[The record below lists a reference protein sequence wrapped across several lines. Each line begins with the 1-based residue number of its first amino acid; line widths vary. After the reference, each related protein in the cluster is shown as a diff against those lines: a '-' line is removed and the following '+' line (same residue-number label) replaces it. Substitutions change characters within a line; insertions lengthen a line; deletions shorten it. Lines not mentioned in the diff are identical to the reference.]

1 MPELYDLR
9 TRIRYGVK
17 EELLPLVV
25 LEGIG
30 RVKARTLYNSGFT
43 DLSKIA
49 KASQAKLASVPKI
62 GPTLAEKLKH
72 QLKKRLGQ

>member
-1 MPELYDLR
+1 M
-9 TRIRYGVK
+9 

-30 RVKARTLYNSGFT
+30 RVKARALYNAGFT
-43 DLSKIA
+43 DVPKIA
-49 KASQAKLASVPKI
+49 KASQGKLASVPKI
-62 GPTLAEKLKH
+62 GPTVADKLKH